1 MGSEALM
8 GQAVRF
14 GVIGCGEIATATLQA
29 LAVADNAEVAML
41 MDVSPRVLDDLA
53 ELYHVP
59 TTTAVEDLYANS
71 DVDAVYVATPHD
83 THAEIGIRAAE
94 AGKHVL
100 MEKPI
105 TTTLADADALIEAC
119 WANDVRLG
127 VGFYAQV
134 DGSLAAARDMLRSG
148 LLGDIMAVRFVVDAD
163 KPASYWTGGYSGR
176 IKTDWRSQRAR
187 AAGGILIMNLSHD
200 INTVRWVTGLEV
212 KRVYAEADTFATPVE
227 VEDTIAVTMRYANGA
242 IGSIHACSAARG
254 GYYGEATGP
263 RIFCT
268 KGQLVLPRSGVAE
281 PARIWLADAVEGGRS
296 GQWQELPFAGE
307 AASRRQIVEGFARA
321 VLEGAEPPCT
331 GQDGRA
337 ALEIVLA
344 AYKSAETHAPVE
356 LPLGA

>member
-1 MGSEALM
+1 MGAT
-8 GQAVRF
+8 VRF

-29 LAVADNAEVAML
+29 LAVASNTEVAML
-41 MDVSPRVLDDLA
+41 MDVSPRVLEDLA

-59 TTTAVEDLYANS
+59 TTTNLEDVFANP

-105 TTTLADADALIEAC
+105 TTTLADADALIETC

-127 VGFYAQV
+127 VSFFAQV
-134 DGSLAAARDMLRSG
+134 DGPSAAARDMLRSG

-163 KPASYWTGGYSGR
+163 KPASYWTGGYTGR

-212 KRVYAEADTFATPVE
+212 MRVYAEAGTFATPVE

-254 GYYGEATGP
+254 GHYGEPTGP

-268 KGQLVLPRSGVAE
+268 KGQIVLPRSGVPE
-281 PARIWLADAVEGGRS
+281 SARIWMADAPEGAQAS
-296 GQWQELPFAGE
+296 KWQDLPFAGE
-307 AASRRQIVEGFARA
+307 AASRRQIVEGFADA
-321 VLEGAEPPCT
+321 VLRGVDPPCN

-356 LPLGA
+356 LPMEG